1 MHWRQQVVAETGSTN
16 TDVVQRALAGE
27 PEGFV
32 LLARR
37 QTAARG
43 RRGRSWQAPPG
54 SGLMFS
60 ALLRPAEV
68 AAARWSLLPLLVGV
82 AVARGLAAAAGV
94 GVRLKWPNDV
104 LADER
109 KLGGILLER
118 VETPSGPAAI
128 AGVGI
133 NVVLAPADLPVPG
146 ATSLSIAGATCTDHA
161 VLLDAVLAELA
172 AGYRRWRSVGGSAD
186 AVLPEYAPL
195 CATLGRP
202 VHVQLPGGEGVDGV
216 AADIAP
222 DGALLVETRTGRR
235 AVGAGDVVHVR

>member
-1 MHWRQQVVAETGSTN
+1 VRWREQVVAETGSTN
-16 TDVVQRALAGE
+16 TDVVARALAGE

-32 LLARR
+32 LVARR

-43 RRGRSWQAPPG
+43 RRGRSWQAPAG

-68 AAARWSLLPLLVGV
+68 AAARWSLLPLLVGA
-82 AVARGLAAAAGV
+82 AVARGLAVAGGV
-94 GVRLKWPNDV
+94 GVRLKWPNDLLV
-104 LADER
+104 DEG

-118 VETPSGPAAI
+118 VETSTGPAAI

-161 VLLDAVLAELA
+161 VLLDAVLAQLA
-172 AGYRRWRSVGGSAD
+172 AGYLRWRAAGGSGD
-186 AVLPEYAPL
+186 AVLPDYAPL
-195 CATLGRP
+195 CATLGRQ
-202 VHVQLPGGEGVDGV
+202 VRVQLPGGDSVDGL

-222 DGALLVETRTGRR
+222 DGALVVETRTGRR
-235 AVGAGDVVHVR
+235 AVGAGDVVRVR